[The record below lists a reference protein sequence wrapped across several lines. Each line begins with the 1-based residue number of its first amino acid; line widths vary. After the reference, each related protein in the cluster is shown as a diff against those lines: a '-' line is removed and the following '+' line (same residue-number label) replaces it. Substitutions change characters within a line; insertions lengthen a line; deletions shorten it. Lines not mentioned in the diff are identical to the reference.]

1 MLINKK
7 MHEARV
13 KAIRDAVNDESNV
26 YYIFRKEKSW
36 EDGCMQW
43 CETYITSSLDEVKA
57 YVDGLKDVVKDF
69 NLLTDIDEFEKGE
82 TKTVRGFTPLYTAIS
97 DEIEPGSG
105 LPCSFSTYYAGYI
118 RKIEKERK

>member
-7 MHEARV
+7 MQEARV
-13 KAIRDAVNDESNV
+13 KTIRDAVNDESNV

-43 CETYITSSLDEVKA
+43 CETYITSDLTDVRV
-57 YVDGLKDVVKDF
+57 YIHGLKEVVEEFD
-69 NLLTDIDEFEKGE
+69 LITDIDEFEKGDA
-82 TKTVRGFTPLYTAIS
+82 KKVRGFTPLFTAVSHEAESSKPI
-97 DEIEPGSG
+97 
-105 LPCSFSTYYAGYI
+105 YRAGYI